1 MGSPICTRDLV
12 RPRPRPRRASL
23 TGTVSNSRTRLSPS
37 HMISRHLTCILI
49 HTRLRGNWIS
59 AAAAAAAARAGSRFS
74 SCAACG
80 FACPFNLPQLA
91 WRRSHSVLHF
101 FTFHL
106 NSICGYIQG
115 PTLSSVGIE
124 HSGTS
129 WLKINKNTFIY
140 LLPQQFRENWCILM
154 GKNKSK
160 FRLKVPSISCH
171 SVQ

>member
-49 HTRLRGNWIS
+49 HTRLWGDWIS
-59 AAAAAAAARAGSRFS
+59 AAAAAALVTRHSRWISRFS
-74 SCAACG
+74 SCASAACG

-101 FTFHL
+101 STFHL

-115 PTLSSVGIE
+115 PPLSLVGIE

-129 WLKINKNTFIY
+129 WVKMI
-140 LLPQQFRENWCILM
+140 ENP
-154 GKNKSK
+154 
-160 FRLKVPSISCH
+160 FF
-171 SVQ
+171 